1 MYLWSKLSSIKW
13 NDVWEERFYG
23 NVNAVIEEIKGGKS
37 IRVQVYCETEKDA
50 QKISEQFGGSI
61 REVKKAKWESPQ
73 DLTQKPLLIRNK
85 LVLSQAVKTDQ
96 ISSLLQHYPERTLI
110 NIPAEMAFG
119 TGDHPTTATCLRH
132 VVDFS
137 AAQSDPWSMVDV
149 GCGTSVI
156 AIAAYHL
163 GASPVRAFDF
173 DEKAVEVSKK
183 NIALNEATQ
192 IEVSTLDV
200 FNWKPERAYD
210 FVAANLFSTIL
221 QKAFP
226 ILKTALK
233 PAGTIVISGILA
245 EQWEKTRC
253 VAEEAG
259 LVFIDVKKV
268 GKWVT
273 AKGGHSR

>member
-37 IRVQVYCETEKDA
+37 IRLQVYCETEKDA
-50 QKISEQFGGSI
+50 QKISAQFGGSI
-61 REVKKAKWESPQ
+61 REVKKAKWEAPQ
-73 DLTQKPLLIRNK
+73 DLTQKPLLIRNR
-85 LVLSQAVKTDQ
+85 LVLSQAVKPEQ
-96 ISSLLQHYPERTLI
+96 INALSEQYPERTII

-137 AAQSDPWSMVDV
+137 ETQSGSWSMVDV

-163 GASPVRAFDF
+163 GASPVKAFDF
-173 DEKAVEVSKK
+173 DEKAAEVSEK
-183 NIALNEATQ
+183 NVILNNAAP
-192 IEVSTLDV
+192 IKVDTLDV
-200 FNWKPERAYD
+200 FDWKPERAYD

-226 ILKTALK
+226 ILKVALK
-233 PAGTIVISGILA
+233 PQGTIVISGILA
-245 EQWEKTRC
+245 EQWEKTKC

-259 LVFIDVKKV
+259 FVFKDVKKV

-273 AKGGHSR
+273 ARGGHAG